1 MSSDVWGLGGRGGM
15 EIHIKIVYVFLIN
28 MNIEK
33 GLESSSVKI
42 HMILKHKPGSNI
54 SFSAYLNVL
63 YISHY
68 ELQQSML

>member
-1 MSSDVWGLGGRGGM
+1 M
-15 EIHIKIVYVFLIN
+15 
-28 MNIEK
+28 EK

-68 ELQQSML
+68 ELQQSMLW